1 MRMVATATA
10 VPRSNDEFVE
20 IYRDYVV
27 GLVRKLGVPSQEA
40 EDVANNILLAEL
52 QAKNKAGETV
62 GILALFN
69 PEHTVTVK
77 GRQQST
83 TFRAFL
89 SARVALRVRGQSETL
104 RRRAGRELLIADK
117 AVDDTGTTWLD
128 LFGPAASDDYSQVED
143 GEWLSRVRDHLARMP
158 RPGAADSC
166 DLLGL
171 FDELVSEIRSEGR
184 ISALAVRR
192 HLGISTPALTSGM
205 QRLRS
210 VMEGAASVPLPAPQS
225 FDIGGVTLTAADIRS
240 AIDVLHAADRPGPMG
255 IMVKQ
260 PLARAGHP
268 LAQAEAGWYHPFA
281 KEEIR
286 AFPEIAV
293 DQQTHRKPAGHV
305 KIAVLHRLERM
316 LGLAG
321 DNPRQPEEAAGS
333 SEPSVAE
340 PEPTPWDLIEA
351 KIWAAGATDGAVV
364 DEIRAMVEQYRREG
378 VPAA

>member
-1 MRMVATATA
+1 MRMVATVTA
-10 VPRSNDEFVE
+10 VPGSDEEFVE
-20 IYRDYVV
+20 LYRDYIV

-40 EDVANNILLAEL
+40 DDVANDVILAEL
-52 QAKNKAGETV
+52 QARNREGERV
-62 GILALFN
+62 GILALFR
-69 PEHTVTVK
+69 PDHTVEVQGKQKTA
-77 GRQQST
+77 

-89 SARVALRVRGQSETL
+89 SARVELRVRGRREALT
-104 RRRAGRELLIADK
+104 RRAGRELLIADK
-117 AVDDTGTTWLD
+117 AVDGSGTTWMD
-128 LFGPAASDDYSQVED
+128 LFGPSAEDDYSRVENE
-143 GEWLSRVRDHLARMP
+143 EWLAQVRDRLARVP
-158 RPGAADSC
+158 RPDPSDSC

-171 FDELVSEIRSEGR
+171 FDELMSVIRSDGKITGR
-184 ISALAVRR
+184 AVQSR
-192 HLGISTPALTSGM
+192 LGISAPVLSRGM
-205 QRLRS
+205 DRLRS
-210 VMEGAASVPLPAPQS
+210 VLQGSGPVPARRES
-225 FDIGGVTLTAADIRS
+225 FVIGGVTLTAADIRS
-240 AIDVLHAADRPGPMG
+240 AVEILYAANRPGPMG

-286 AFPEIAV
+286 NFPEIAV
-293 DQQTHRKPAGHV
+293 DQQTHRRPAGHV

-316 LGLAG
+316 LGLAD

-333 SEPSVAE
+333 SEPIVE

-351 KIWAAGATDGAVV
+351 KIWAAGATDSAVV

>member
-1 MRMVATATA
+1 MVATATA

-27 GLVRKLGVPSQEA
+27 RLVRKLGVPGQDA
-40 EDVANNILLAEL
+40 DDVANNIILSEL
-52 QAKNKAGETV
+52 QAKNRAGDRV
-62 GILALFN
+62 GILSLYD
-69 PEHTVTVK
+69 PDHTAEVR
-77 GRQQST
+77 GRAQKVS
-83 TFRAFL
+83 FRAFL

-104 RRRAGRELLIADK
+104 RRRASRELLIADK
-117 AVDDTGTTWLD
+117 PVDDAGSTWMD
-128 LFGPAASDDYSQVED
+128 LFGPSVTDDYSQVDD

-158 RPGAADSC
+158 RPGSADSC

-171 FDELVSEIRSEGR
+171 FDALVSEIRRDGR
-184 ISALAVRR
+184 VSATAVRR
-192 HLGISTPALTSGM
+192 HLGLSSPALASGM

-210 VMEGAASVPLPAPQS
+210 VMEGASAAPLPAPQNFS
-225 FDIGGVTLTAADIRS
+225 IGGVTLTAAGIRS
-240 AIDVLHAADRPGPMG
+240 AIEILHAADRPGPMG

-268 LAQAEAGWYHPFA
+268 LAGAEAGWYHPFA

-286 AFPEIAV
+286 AYPDIAV

-316 LGLAG
+316 LGLAAD

-333 SEPSVAE
+333 SEPIVAE
-340 PEPTPWDLIEA
+340 PAPIDLDLIEA
-351 KIWAAGATDGAVV
+351 RIWAAGATDSTVV
-364 DEIRAMVEQYRREG
+364 DEVRAMVEQYRREG